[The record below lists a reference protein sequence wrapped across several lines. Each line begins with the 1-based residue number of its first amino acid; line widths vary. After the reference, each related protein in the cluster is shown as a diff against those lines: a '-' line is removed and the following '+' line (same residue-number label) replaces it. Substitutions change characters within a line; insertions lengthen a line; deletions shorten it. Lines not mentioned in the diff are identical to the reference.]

1 MLFHNSLGLIC
12 DNLTDIFPCSEKIK
26 KGYIEFDLE
35 KLGINLYSRSI

>member
-26 KGYIEFDLE
+26 KDIV
-35 KLGINLYSRSI
+35 NLT